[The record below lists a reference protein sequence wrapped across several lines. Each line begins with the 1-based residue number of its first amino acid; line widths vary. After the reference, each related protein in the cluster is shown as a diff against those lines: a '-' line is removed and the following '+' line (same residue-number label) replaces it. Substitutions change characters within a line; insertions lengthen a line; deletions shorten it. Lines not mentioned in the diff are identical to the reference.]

1 MPMKNSQAR
10 FVFRILAAPV
20 AVLTWLAAVAFGF
33 YAVAGDFKHLIGSLV
48 VCLLASL
55 FTLVA
60 FRGEAP
66 RWLYSMFTWGE
77 RP

>member
-1 MPMKNSQAR
+1 MRNSQAR
-10 FVFRILAAPV
+10 FVFRVLAAPV
-20 AVLTWLAAVAFGF
+20 AALTWFGAVAVGF
-33 YAVAGDFKHLIGSLV
+33 HAVASGDFKQLV
-48 VCLLASL
+48 GALVGCLLASL

-66 RWLYSMFTWGE
+66 RWLYAMFTWGE